1 MSQLPDTHYS
11 LLARLAEP
19 ADAAAWSEFLETYE
33 GAVFRY
39 CRSRGLQEPDARDV
53 VQEVL
58 LAVHR
63 AIGAW
68 RPSGRPGSFRAWLI
82 KTTHHMCLRMLRTQ
96 ARRDRSVGGTSVQ
109 WQMQELTAAESGIEE
124 DETEWQRFA
133 FCWAA
138 GQIQREVQPDTW
150 LAFWRTAVDGEPPTE
165 VAQRL
170 NMRVGSVY
178 AARCRVLARI
188 LERIQELSRSER

>member
-1 MSQLPDTHYS
+1 MSQLPDTRYS

-19 ADAAAWSEFLETYE
+19 ADAAAWTEFLETYE

-39 CRSRGLQEPDARDV
+39 CRSRGLQESDARDV

-63 AIGAW
+63 AIGTW
-68 RPSGRPGSFRAWLI
+68 QPSGRLGSFRAWLMQ
-82 KTTHHMCLRMLRTQ
+82 TAHHICLKLLRTHG
-96 ARRDRSVGGTSVQ
+96 RRERSAGGTSAQ
-109 WQMQELTAAESGIEE
+109 WKLQELAADDACIDE
-124 DETEWQRFA
+124 DEKEWQRFA

-138 GQIQREVQPDTW
+138 GEIQREVQPSTW
-150 LAFWRTAVDGEPPTE
+150 LAFRLTAVDGQPSTD

-170 NMRVGSVY
+170 KMSVGSVY
-178 AARCRVLARI
+178 AARCRVLSRI
-188 LERIQELSRSER
+188 LARIQELSRSDR